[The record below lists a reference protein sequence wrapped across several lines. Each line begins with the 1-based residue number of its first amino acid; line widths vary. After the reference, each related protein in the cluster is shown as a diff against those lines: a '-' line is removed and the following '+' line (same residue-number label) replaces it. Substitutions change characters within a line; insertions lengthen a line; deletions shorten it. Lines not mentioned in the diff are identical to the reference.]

1 MFQHEFVKDIPLTT
15 EQIDGKRYYLTPEG
29 NKYPS
34 ITTALSHM
42 SKDAIL
48 KWRKRVGEE
57 QANKISNAA
66 SSRGTKVHLIAEKYV
81 LNDPDYL
88 KDVNPVHAD
97 MFKPIKDYL
106 DEHCDLVYGT
116 EVGMYSDTLRLAGR
130 CDLICRLDG
139 KPCIVDF
146 KTASKPK
153 EEKWISNYF
162 MQCAAYSQM
171 AYERHGIMAKRIC
184 ILIAT
189 EHDGLQVFYK
199 RTSEYYGDLVSYLDN
214 NRVAI
219 YGRE

>member
-1 MFQHEFVKDIPLTT
+1 MFQHELLNNTDLIT
-15 EQIDGKRYYLTPEG
+15 ENVDGKRYYLTPEG

-42 SKDAIL
+42 NKDAII
-48 KWRKRVGEE
+48 KWRQRVGEE

-66 SSRGTKVHLIAEKYV
+66 SSRGTKIHLIAEKYV

-88 KDVNPVHAD
+88 KNVNPIQAD
-97 MFKPIKDYL
+97 IFKPIKDYL
-106 DEHCDLVYGT
+106 DEHCDLIYGT
-116 EVGMYSDTLRLAGR
+116 EIALYSNTLQLAGR
-130 CDLICRLDG
+130 CDLICRLHG
-139 KPCIVDF
+139 LPCIVDF

-153 EEKWISNYF
+153 EEKWIQNYF

-171 AYERHGIMAKRIC
+171 VYERHKVLARWIC
-184 ILIAT
+184 VLIAT

-199 RTSEYYGDLVSYLDN
+199 PTSDYYGKLVTYLDE

-219 YGRE
+219 YGG

>member
-1 MFQHEFVKDIPLTT
+1 MFEHQLVNDIQLVT
-15 EQIDGKRYYLTPEG
+15 EQVEGKRYYITPKG
-29 NKYPS
+29 NRYQS

-42 SKDAIL
+42 SKYAIL

-57 QANKISNAA
+57 QANKISSAA

-88 KDVNPVHAD
+88 KDVNPIHAD
-97 MFKPIKDYL
+97 IFKPIKDYL
-106 DEHCDLVYGT
+106 DENCDLIYGT

-130 CDLICRLDG
+130 CDLICRLHG
-139 KPCIVDF
+139 LPCIVDF

-153 EEKWISNYF
+153 EEKWIDNYF

-171 AYERHGIMAKRIC
+171 AYERHGILCKWIC
-184 ILIAT
+184 VLIAT

-199 RTSEYYGDLVSYLDN
+199 STLPYHKMLVDYLKNTNFD
-214 NRVAI
+214 A
-219 YGRE
+219 